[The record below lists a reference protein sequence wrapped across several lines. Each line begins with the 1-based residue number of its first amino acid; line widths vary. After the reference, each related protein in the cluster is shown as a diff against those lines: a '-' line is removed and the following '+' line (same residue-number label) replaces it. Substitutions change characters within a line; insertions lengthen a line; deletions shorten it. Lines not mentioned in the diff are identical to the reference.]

1 MPSLIWSVSLLF
13 LQFDSPFPWIMGW
26 LLKNIIIGNKVWDTL
41 PDYFRTFF
49 QMPEHYPLLGN
60 PQSQALSIEH
70 DGREDR
76 ERSIGNSTCAPVLT
90 QPGQ

>member
-1 MPSLIWSVSLLF
+1 
-13 LQFDSPFPWIMGW
+13 
-26 LLKNIIIGNKVWDTL
+26 
-41 PDYFRTFF
+41 
-49 QMPEHYPLLGN
+49 MPEHYPLLGN

-90 QPGQ
+90 QPGQWRCNNDADYVCRYMRNIIEEQYFD